1 MFKKISKE
9 QLRVPAHI
17 DYLAELREFIS
28 SIGKKFRLPE
38 SMVKSFKL
46 AIDEA
51 ATNIIRHAYRDV
63 GEDGVITLRVIV
75 RKESV
80 TVCMIDQGK
89 RFDPR
94 NVKEPDLN
102 RYVKIGKKGGLG
114 IFIIRKLMDKIEY
127 RTTSEGNELRLTKNR
142 EVIVGNRISRFMPGG
157 FKDMTLGMK
166 TRFWSR
172 ASLFLAILV
181 GSYFLYHFGSV
192 EDEVLSQKIPSWS
205 LITSQISKTLAE
217 DKTILEDLTGS
228 RVNQL
233 LSSLISKRTDEIY
246 EVALVDSRGEIQGD
260 SELNRTFTQYDL
272 ANLDDENRHTENL
285 STYYIPD
292 DNLTENLAI
301 FDYYPPVEIDH
312 PDKGQLTLHLRVF
325 KSHIDGLIAVER
337 WRIVRNSL
345 LFYGVGSIGSFLLIY
360 LLMNP
365 LRKLTEF
372 VRSGGEVEIQDDIE
386 LDPSSEVGEIA
397 KAFSDITAKFHESQR
412 NLKDQEKL
420 KQEMQIAKE
429 IQQTL
434 LPHEFPDLEG
444 YEISGHYESAE
455 LVGGDYYDFIE
466 VDRDTLGIV
475 VADVSGKGVPGSIVM
490 TMIRQAL
497 RTEARGV
504 KNAAEVLSRL
514 NDLVVGDMRKGM
526 FVTMFYVIIDSKK
539 RRLNFASAGHNPM
552 ILYRGT
558 TQKTYYLNPRGF
570 PIGIELPEKDLFRE
584 SIESDTI
591 QLFED
596 DLVLIYTDGITE
608 AMDDMR
614 DLFGEERLLDTIRDH
629 GTLRASPFTEKLS
642 EDIQSFTRGHPQ
654 SDDITFVTIREKT
667 TLQKEEFRRATE
679 AYRLILSGESIRTAC
694 EEAGISTFAYYNKY
708 KKTFEEEGIESFE
721 LDEIDSLEARHI
733 AIEDKAKI
741 FDIIKN
747 HPEYGAK
754 RISDEL
760 NTEKYGWTEIP
771 ENKIY
776 DELVRNRL
784 NTRHLREAHV
794 ARAANQRRRRAF
806 KTPGTP
812 LLTLDGRVIQGS
824 DQELQQRP
832 FVSHPINS
840 FEQKPRPETPARA
853 DDQEIETTTRD
864 TEKDFYV
871 DKEAPAESVE
881 FASVDDEKRDDE
893 NILIDREEQVSDI
906 SESRKA
912 THFEILEVEG
922 EDLTDD
928 TKEEEKEHLLAQQE
942 SPEEIEKPAK
952 ESMPG
957 IDELLHE
964 EIEKNFSDSYSYIE
978 DQFNEQTPEQ
988 IDEAGAEESPESETD
1003 QDEKFEESNVFIA
1016 SIDELLNEDALDTTT
1031 VSMDGEIDV
1040 QTQINSILN
1049 SSDAELPKEME
1060 TATNENDE
1068 EVEEEKTATRQTS
1081 ELFSSKKSLLFREQQ
1096 MTKGYRYY
1104 KTQQYQEAIKEF
1116 ERVVADFPGYKK
1128 AYKILAN
1135 AYFRVERFKDA
1146 IRTYHIVKE
1155 KDPDDAAAYENL
1167 GFAYIKLGKIED
1179 AIMEWR
1185 DLLEVAP
1192 YRHDIREKL
1201 EALRSKTEEASER

>member
-1 MFKKISKE
+1 LFRKISKE

-28 SIGKKFRLPE
+28 EIGKKYRLPD

-51 ATNIIRHAYRDV
+51 ATNIIRYAYRDI
-63 GEDGVITLRVIV
+63 GEEGIITLRVIV

-80 TVCMIDQGK
+80 TVCMIDQGQ

-94 NVKEPDLN
+94 NVKEPDLD

-142 EVIVGNRISRFMPGG
+142 EAIAGSRMSRFMPGG
-157 FKDMTLGMK
+157 FKAMTFGMK
-166 TRFWSR
+166 TRFWARTSF
-172 ASLFLAILV
+172 FLAIATA
-181 GSYFLYHFGSV
+181 GYFFYHFWGV
-192 EDEVLSQKIPSWS
+192 DGEILNRKMPGWS
-205 LITSQISKTLAE
+205 EIADQISRTLAE
-217 DKTILEDLTGS
+217 DKTILEDLTGG

-246 EVALVDSRGEIQGD
+246 EVALVDSTGEIQGD
-260 SELNRTFTQYDL
+260 SELIKTFLQYDF
-272 ANLDDENRHTENL
+272 APLDDENRLSENL
-285 STYYIPD
+285 STYHIID
-292 DNLTENLAI
+292 DSQAGSDNLAI
-301 FDYYPPVEIDH
+301 FDYFPLVEIEH
-312 PDKGQLTLHLRVF
+312 PAKGKLTLHLRIF
-325 KSHIDGLIAVER
+325 KNHVDELIAAEKWLVG
-337 WRIVRNSL
+337 RNSL
-345 LFYGVGSIGSFLLIY
+345 LLFGGGCIGAFLLIY

-386 LDPSSEVGEIA
+386 IDPSSEVGEIA
-397 KAFSDITAKFHESQR
+397 KAFSDITARFRESQR
-412 NLKDQEKL
+412 NLADQERL
-420 KQEMQIAKE
+420 QQEMHVAKE

-455 LVGGDYYDFIE
+455 LVGGDYYDFID
-466 VDRDTLGIV
+466 VDRDTIGIV

-526 FVTMFYVIIDSKK
+526 FVTVFYVIIDSKK

-614 DLFGEERLLDTIRDH
+614 ELFGEERLLDTIRGH

-642 EDIQSFTRGHPQ
+642 EAIQSFTRGHPQ
-654 SDDITFVTIREKT
+654 SDDITFVTIREKS
-667 TLQKEEFRRATE
+667 TLQKEELRRATE
-679 AYRLILSGESIRTAC
+679 AYRMILSGTSIRTAC

-708 KKTFEEEGIESFE
+708 KKTFEEEGIESYA
-721 LDEIDSLEARHI
+721 LDDIDSLEARHI

-747 HPEYGAK
+747 HPEYGPK
-754 RISDEL
+754 RLSDEL
-760 NTEKYGWTEIP
+760 NTEKYAWTDIP

-784 NTRHLREAHV
+784 NTRQLREAYV
-794 ARAANQRRRRAF
+794 ARAAHQRRRQAF
-806 KTPGTP
+806 KMPGTP
-812 LLTLDGRVIQGS
+812 LLTLDGRVIKS
-824 DQELQQRP
+824 IDQEQQYKP
-832 FVSHPINS
+832 FKAQPVNG
-840 FEQKPRPETPARA
+840 FESKQQPEQP
-853 DDQEIETTTRD
+853 DP
-864 TEKDFYV
+864 V
-871 DKEAPAESVE
+871 DEHVPDVPEPS
-881 FASVDDEKRDDE
+881 
-893 NILIDREEQVSDI
+893 Q
-906 SESRKA
+906 A
-912 THFEILEVEG
+912 THFEII
-922 EDLTDD
+922 EDEDRDLIRDS
-928 TKEEEKEHLLAQQE
+928 EKEKTEELPAQPE
-942 SPEEIEKPAK
+942 SPEESQESTK
-952 ESMPG
+952 ENFPG
-957 IDELLHE
+957 IDDLLHE
-964 EIEKNFSDSYSYIE
+964 EIEKTFSDAYASIE
-978 DQFNEQTPEQ
+978 EQLAEQPPESP
-988 IDEAGAEESPESETD
+988 DEAGTEKLPESE
-1003 QDEKFEESNVFIA
+1003 QDENFEESNVFIA
-1016 SIDELLNEDALDTTT
+1016 SIDELLNEDVLDSTT

-1040 QTQINSILN
+1040 QTGIDSILKA
-1049 SSDAELPKEME
+1049 SDADLP
-1060 TATNENDE
+1060 E
-1068 EVEEEKTATRQTS
+1068 EVDTVTNDNEDEDKNKKTATHQTS
-1081 ELFSSKKSLLFREQQ
+1081 EVFSRKKSLLFREQQ
-1096 MTKGYRYY
+1096 MTKGYRFY
-1104 KTQQYQEAIKEF
+1104 KAQQYKEAIKEF
-1116 ERVVADFPGYKK
+1116 EKVVADFPGYKK

-1135 AYFRVERFKDA
+1135 AYFRVDRYKDA
-1146 IRTYHIVKE
+1146 IKTYHIVKE
-1155 KDPDDAAAYENL
+1155 KDPDDPAAYENL
-1167 GFAYIKLGKIED
+1167 GIAYIKLGEIEE
-1179 AIMEWR
+1179 AMKEWR

-1201 EALRSKTEEASER
+1201 EALQAKAEQASDA